1 MITTI
6 IILSVLLTVS
16 IAVNINQLRK
26 QESQSDYI
34 TDLENS
40 NTEYYNFFQKLKT
53 QIGQSNSKLKQ
64 IEGLKIYGE
73 SKNKTSVISFN
84 IEGIHSYDIGALL
97 DKFGI
102 AVRTGQHCAQPIM
115 HKIGKS
121 STARVSFYL
130 YNDFGEIDYLCE
142 TIKKTISIFK

>member
-6 IILSVLLTVS
+6 IILSVLLTAS

-64 IEGLKIYGE
+64 IDRLGSFEADDETGFAFKELKDIYDDLNRG
-73 SKNKTSVISFN
+73 F
-84 IEGIHSYDIGALL
+84 
-97 DKFGI
+97 
-102 AVRTGQHCAQPIM
+102 
-115 HKIGKS
+115 
-121 STARVSFYL
+121 
-130 YNDFGEIDYLCE
+130 
-142 TIKKTISIFK
+142 

>member
-34 TDLENS
+34 NDLENS

-64 IEGLKIYGE
+64 IDRLGSFEADDETGFAFKELKDIYDDLNRG
-73 SKNKTSVISFN
+73 F
-84 IEGIHSYDIGALL
+84 
-97 DKFGI
+97 
-102 AVRTGQHCAQPIM
+102 
-115 HKIGKS
+115 
-121 STARVSFYL
+121 
-130 YNDFGEIDYLCE
+130 
-142 TIKKTISIFK
+142 